1 MWRRA
6 EETGA
11 EVAVMMF
18 HSSELMPGGSP
29 YRPTPAS
36 IRDLHACLDWFFGY
50 VRDSGGQFTG
60 LTEAAHEIAGRPDLK
75 VRTL

>member
-50 VRDSGGQFTG
+50 VRDSGG
-60 LTEAAHEIAGRPDLK
+60 
-75 VRTL
+75 